1 MKIVLEDPNGK
12 PYLSL
17 RKDDRLAYIP
27 MHSYDSLSDAP
38 IEFNFDLRAIPMLVD
53 ALNKLNEKDKVSL

>member
-17 RKDDRLAYIP
+17 RADDRLAYIQ
-27 MHSYDSLSDAP
+27 MHHYDSLGNGP
-38 IEFNFDLRAIPMLVD
+38 VEFTIDKRAIPMLVD
-53 ALNKLNEKDKVSL
+53 ALNKLQEMQ

>member
-17 RKDDRLAYIP
+17 RSDDRLAYIQ
-27 MHSYDSLSDAP
+27 MHSYDSLSDRP
-38 IEFNFDLRAIPMLVD
+38 IEFNFDKRAIPMLVD
-53 ALNKLNEKDKVSL
+53 ALNKLKDAI